1 MRFNAIAIFWTLAI
15 AIFVLNSAL
24 IYFDS
29 SYVYS
34 ILFNLFVFID
44 GLLFGI
50 VLADRGN
57 D

>member
-1 MRFNAIAIFWTLAI
+1 MKFNIITVFWTLAI
-15 AIFVLNSAL
+15 AIFVWNSAL
-24 IYFDS
+24 ILFDS
-29 SYVYS
+29 PYVYS
-34 ILFNLFVFID
+34 LLYNLFVFID

>member
-1 MRFNAIAIFWTLAI
+1 MRFNAITIFWTLAI
-15 AIFVLNSAL
+15 AIFVWNSAL
-24 IYFDS
+24 ILFDS
-29 SYVYS
+29 PYVYS

-50 VLADRGN
+50 VLADRN

>member
-1 MRFNAIAIFWTLAI
+1 MRFNPITIFWTTAI
-15 AIFVLNSAL
+15 IIFVWNIAL

>member
-1 MRFNAIAIFWTLAI
+1 MRFNAITIFWTLAI
-15 AIFVLNSAL
+15 AIFVWNSAL

-34 ILFNLFVFID
+34 ILFNLFVFVD

>member
-1 MRFNAIAIFWTLAI
+1 MRFNAIVIFWTLAI
-15 AIFVLNSAL
+15 VIFVWNSAL

-57 D
+57 N

>member
-1 MRFNAIAIFWTLAI
+1 MKFNIITITWTLAI
-15 AIFVLNSAL
+15 IIFVWNSSL

-34 ILFNLFVFID
+34 LVFNLFVFIN

-50 VLADRGN
+50 VLADRN

>member
-1 MRFNAIAIFWTLAI
+1 MRFNPITIFWTTAI
-15 AIFVLNSAL
+15 IIFVWNIAL

-57 D
+57 N